1 MNCIIYVRNS
11 FLQGSEDLVESLLID
26 NSSKGPCQT
35 AGALPTS
42 TVTLTSKCDLE
53 SSSWAVLDESETT
66 LETSP
71 PPETT
76 FLMTATKNE
85 EMEEDEADAE
95 GGLTLSAAAELPPTS
110 GEGGVDASVEQ
121 ASESNVQLSSFSS
134 LLERAFNFIQFL
146 SDLLSNLECIAQGQ
160 LLRLVPYLACLTPT
174 YLCYIL
180 GEGRDDDLY
189 PTLIQGC
196 NRILICLGLLENHG
210 LEAYQLPVEDNS
222 WGRDSDSRGH
232 YDKSE
237 TSMRLTSIDVDP
249 LPAPTFNSSP

>member
-1 MNCIIYVRNS
+1 MNRSSS
-11 FLQGSEDLVESLLID
+11 FVILDESEDMASSGSEDLVESLLID

-53 SSSWAVLDESETT
+53 SSSWAVLDESDTT

-146 SDLLSNLECIAQGQ
+146 SDLLSNLDGTTKRTAVVVLVIGVLISVPCVHKFSNSSGLISD
-160 LLRLVPYLACLTPT
+160 RLQST
-174 YLCYIL
+174 
-180 GEGRDDDLY
+180 EEDLEDCRKSLSKCDSQVHSQSKSEASFSFFFDTGNSLH
-189 PTLIQGC
+189 PPLPNIS
-196 NRILICLGLLENHG
+196 LEN
-210 LEAYQLPVEDNS
+210 
-222 WGRDSDSRGH
+222 
-232 YDKSE
+232 E
-237 TSMRLTSIDVDP
+237 TGTV
-249 LPAPTFNSSP
+249 

>member
-1 MNCIIYVRNS
+1 MNRSSS
-11 FLQGSEDLVESLLID
+11 FVILDESEDMASSGSEDLVESLLID

-53 SSSWAVLDESETT
+53 SSSWAVLDESDTT

-121 ASESNVQLSSFSS
+121 ASENGTTKRTAVVVLVIGVLISVPCVHKFSNSSGLISDRLQSTEEDLEDCRKSLSKCDSQVHSQSKSEASFSFFFDTGNS
-134 LLERAFNFIQFL
+134 LHPPLPNI
-146 SDLLSNLECIAQGQ
+146 S
-160 LLRLVPYLACLTPT
+160 
-174 YLCYIL
+174 
-180 GEGRDDDLY
+180 
-189 PTLIQGC
+189 
-196 NRILICLGLLENHG
+196 LEN
-210 LEAYQLPVEDNS
+210 
-222 WGRDSDSRGH
+222 
-232 YDKSE
+232 E
-237 TSMRLTSIDVDP
+237 TGTV
-249 LPAPTFNSSP
+249 